1 MLSSGNGWD
10 QPFDFGLGNL
20 GAVISGA
27 NAGPGERVMITN
39 PELAAIF
46 GRPVGQTINYDSLS
60 DPQRSAMLEEERQR
74 KKRMEEIAKHELNN
88 KWKKMAM
95 YTAGLATAG
104 YAFGAGGPMAVGS
117 GTGAAASAAA
127 PAATGG
133 TAASTSA
140 AGGGFGASSLGLSS
154 GATPVAGMGSAF
166 GAGGSAG
173 LGTASAGL
181 ATGGGGAAALGGAA
195 ASAAPAS
202 AAATTAGGSGWLS
215 GAMKWTLANKNW
227 ISGLLTAVG
236 TAYSQSNQKK
246 QARKQYDYANSV
258 LQQQRD
264 YYAQQQEAAR
274 NSPVA
279 RMSGP
284 LMDAVLQMYAE
295 RLGRYNVNLPLQEI
309 LGGIRQATGRG

>member
-60 DPQRSAMLEEERQR
+60 DPQRAAMLEEERQR
-74 KKRMEEIAKHELNN
+74 HKRMEEMARKELQN
-88 KWKKMAM
+88 KFKKMAM

-104 YAFGAGGPMAVGS
+104 YTLGAGGALAPGS
-117 GTGAAASAAA
+117 SAAGSITAGTGAGAGAFTPLAVQSPLAASGLAAAAPATTGAAVAGGGALAANAIAPLAVQSPLAASGIAAAA
-127 PAATGG
+127 PAAVASTGG
-133 TAASTSA
+133 
-140 AGGGFGASSLGLSS
+140 
-154 GATPVAGMGSAF
+154 ATVAGI
-166 GAGGSAG
+166 
-173 LGTASAGL
+173 
-181 ATGGGGAAALGGAA
+181 GGGA
-195 ASAAPAS
+195 
-202 AAATTAGGSGWLS
+202 SGWLS
-215 GAMKWTLANKNW
+215 GAMKWSLANKNW

-246 QARKQYDYANSV
+246 LARQQYDYANSV

-264 YYAQQQEAAR
+264 YYAQQQEAIR
-274 NSPVA
+274 NSPAA
-279 RMSGP
+279 RMAGP